1 MSRELLAKLNDDL
14 KLAGYAKRSR
24 QSYVRA
30 VRQLMN
36 FSVPLQKIRELICQ
50 LYELLRKCPVK
61 VKPPRKPKP
70 LKCPRCSTI
79 MEWKHFIPPRAFV
92 T

>member
-1 MSRELLAKLNDDL
+1 MSKELLTKLDTAL
-14 KLAGYAKRSR
+14 KLSGYAKRYR

-36 FSVPLQKIRELICQ
+36 FAVPIQRIRELICA

-61 VKPPRKPKP
+61 VKPPDKPKP
-70 LKCPRCSTI
+70 LKCPRCQGI
-79 MEWKHFIPPRAFV
+79 MNWWRFIPPLRFV